1 MQPRARAPGRLKFI
15 RNKLF
20 LPLLG
25 IGSFLVFTLW
35 SFPAAVGF
43 AILAPDQVAGFGV
56 SGSLWSGEAR
66 LIDINGFRVQQA
78 QWHVNPFPI
87 VAGRIS
93 GNVTARWTNGFIE
106 ADYSFGLS
114 GDVSIR
120 DLQAA
125 FNLSQLEGQMKASGI
140 SGEASIQIEK
150 LDWVKGWVSQ
160 VIGRGE
166 VRNLSAMFIPAGTK
180 QALGSYELLYSQT
193 VISDAAPLTG
203 SLRDTGGPLELS
215 GALMLKPP
223 AAYEFA
229 ARIKSRPSASAAL
242 TDGIAFLPLGADGA
256 RELILA
262 DSF

>member
-1 MQPRARAPGRLKFI
+1 MKFI

-35 SFPAAVGF
+35 SFPAAIGF
-43 AILAPDQVAGFGV
+43 TIMAPDQVAGFGV
-56 SGSLWSGEAR
+56 SGSLWNGQAQ
-66 LIDINGFRVQQA
+66 LINIKGFRIQQA
-78 QWHVNPFPI
+78 HWHVNPFPI
-87 VAGRIS
+87 VVGRIA
-93 GNVTARWTNGFIE
+93 GNATARWASGFIE

-120 DLQAA
+120 ELQAA
-125 FNLSQLEGQMKASGI
+125 FNLSQLDAQINVPGI

-166 VRNLSAMFIPAGTK
+166 VRNLSAELIPAGTK

-193 VISDAAPLTG
+193 AISDTSPLTG
-203 SLRDTGGPLELS
+203 TLRDTGGPLELN
-215 GALMLKPP
+215 GTLMLKPP

-229 ARIKSRPSASAAL
+229 ALIKPRPSATTAL
-242 TDGIAFLPLGADGA
+242 TNGIAFLPLGADGA
-256 RELILA
+256 RQLILA